1 LGVAAWADWWEDAG
15 DMIQA
20 FGIDL
25 VRRVTKLS
33 RRQIEY
39 WDQIGLI
46 SPTVARRGDR
56 TEPALY
62 AFADLVKLKVA
73 AEMRKRHVLPS
84 EMKRMLD
91 ELEREGIED
100 GLLTLT
106 IVGDAETGRAFW
118 IDPRT
123 DTAMS
128 WRATGQQAQ
137 TFELPLVNLRTG
149 LETSIAA
156 LAQRR
161 HGEVEQVRAIQ
172 GHRPII
178 AGTRIPTRRIAQY
191 AEAGWDA
198 SKIMRAH
205 PQLTREDIDA
215 ALAYEQPRRS
225 A

>member
-1 LGVAAWADWWEDAG
+1 
-15 DMIQA
+15 MIQA

-25 VRRVTKLS
+25 VRRVTKLT

-39 WDQIGLI
+39 WDQIGLV
-46 SPTVARRGDR
+46 SPSVATRGDR

-62 AFADLVKLKVA
+62 SFADLVKLRVA
-73 AEMRKRHVLPS
+73 AEMRKRHVLPG

-128 WRATGQQAQ
+128 WRASGQQAH

-156 LAQRR
+156 LAERH

-172 GHRPII
+172 GHRPVI

-198 SKIMRAH
+198 SRIIGAH
-205 PQLTREDIDA
+205 PHLTREDIDA
-215 ALAYEQPRRS
+215 ALDYEQRRRS

>member
-1 LGVAAWADWWEDAG
+1 
-15 DMIQA
+15 MIQA
-20 FGIDL
+20 FAIDF

-33 RRQIEY
+33 RRQIVY
-39 WDQIGLI
+39 WDEIGLV
-46 SPTVARRGDR
+46 SPSVAPKGDR

-62 AFADLVKLKVA
+62 SFADLVKLKVA
-73 AEMRKRHVLPS
+73 AEMRKRHVLPG

-91 ELEREGIED
+91 ELERQGIED

-106 IVGDAETGRAFW
+106 IVGDSEAGRAFW
-118 IDPRT
+118 IDPLT

-128 WRATGQQAQ
+128 WRASGQQAQ

-156 LAQRR
+156 LTARR

-172 GHRPII
+172 GNRPVI

-191 AEAGWDA
+191 AAAGWDA
-198 SKIMRAH
+198 SRIMTTH
-205 PQLTREDIDA
+205 PQLTREDVEA
-215 ALAYEQPRRS
+215 ALAFEQQRRS